1 MKFKN
6 SGWKLIALGVGG
18 ILLTMILSVSLWTY
32 LLGNGAGKGEIYV
45 KMAGKNLKTCVM
57 ALEFHKRMKGRYP
70 ATLREIAPFTPGQA
84 RSEVDIYDVSA
95 GLGSVVKMQTYQYEL
110 ASDGSSYRLYG
121 VGPDGKA
128 GTTDDVFPELTE
140 DEMRAVGY
148 RK

>member
-1 MKFKN
+1 MDKEKRISVPEYLVGFASFIPFLGVLFGLASLVLGAMKFKN

-70 ATLREIAPFTPGQA
+70 ATLREIAP
-84 RSEVDIYDVSA
+84 
-95 GLGSVVKMQTYQYEL
+95 
-110 ASDGSSYRLYG
+110 
-121 VGPDGKA
+121 
-128 GTTDDVFPELTE
+128 
-140 DEMRAVGY
+140 
-148 RK
+148 